1 LTNWLKFSPDFQQMP
16 ILQKEGDL
24 SLDEVENA
32 FNEATNLKP

>member
-1 LTNWLKFSPDFQQMP
+1 MP

-32 FNEATNLKP
+32 FNEATNLKPQDT